1 MEYYGN
7 LNNKRLMEIECFM
20 VDDVK
25 NPATEIGFI
34 YSKGMLFDYVLD
46 RYYKGTVYEEKWEDA
61 GRHGQKKTTVPIKV
75 KDTKHF
81 IEWNDRWKSMKRIK
95 RNKVFYYVG
104 EYKVYGR
111 GNCYFVYMELP
122 RIEDDKIFTWKY
134 NDKYD
139 TKEAVIKGDVF
150 SFEIIVKPNG
160 NAVIDVR
167 YTKCENKH
175 RNNVT
180 LAQINVY
187 NASNED
193 ILEAIK
199 KWKSNMIQDLR
210 AA

>member
-7 LNNKRLMEIECFM
+7 LNNKRLMEITKYKWM
-20 VDDVK
+20 DVMDST
-25 NPATEIGFI
+25 TEIGYI
-34 YSKGMLFDYVLD
+34 YDKGMFLDYVLNMYHNGKTD
-46 RYYKGTVYEEKWEDA
+46 TLVNELKRRRKG
-61 GRHGQKKTTVPIKV
+61 IKEM
-75 KDTKHF
+75 KHP
-81 IEWNDRWKSMKRIK
+81 IEWDDRWKGMKRVK
-95 RNKVFYYVG
+95 RDKVFYYVG
-104 EYKVYGR
+104 EYTELGTIGRYGV
-111 GNCYFVYMELP
+111 FMELP
-122 RIEDDKIFTWKY
+122 RIDDDDIFTWKY

-139 TKEAVIKGDVF
+139 TKEAIINGDTF

-180 LAQINVY
+180 LAQIDVY

-199 KWKSNMIQDLR
+199 IWKNNMIQDLQ